1 MNKKL
6 VALLIATSMM
16 ASALAGCGAAEKDTG
31 SSAVSENETS
41 EASSS
46 AAETSSVEPQ
56 ETPTI
61 KILLYSKD
69 NSNIMDPDDMDIIKA
84 IDEKVGVETEWEV
97 IKETAWNTQINL
109 ILADKKDWPDVII
122 SAGKMDYEKYG
133 VDQGMF
139 LPLDDLI
146 AEYMPNY
153 SKQIAESAV
162 DPTLKLIASDGK
174 RYVLGYFVPQNV
186 NTGVQYFIN
195 KAWMEALN
203 LEMPKNVEEL
213 TEVLR
218 AFKTKDPNGN
228 GEADEIPMSV
238 TMTKG
243 GTDAVGYMLGL
254 FGIPY
259 ANYDWLWMND
269 DKQAQLVPKTE
280 GFREC
285 MEWLHACYEE
295 GLLDVESL
303 SQDTKTVNSKAG
315 EGRLGFGTTSRLNS
329 GTWGANALDY
339 YTLYVPGEGA
349 KWNKTIEAAG
359 GRVNILSSNENVEAT
374 MKWLDACFDVE
385 TQFTLYYG
393 EKQEK
398 EDTSKYGWFYNENGN
413 IEQVV
418 VDKDKAPALLPYLGA
433 DGLFMMSP
441 TNYADVFEM
450 PIYRT
455 EKTENAKI
463 YEDAGIFQKISN
475 SWLGYVKLTN
485 EQSQDIAL
493 IKTEL
498 ESAMLEHMAKF
509 IDEGVTDDS
518 WNEFMDVLDGMGV
531 DERYVDVMNEAL
543 AKVDIK

>member
-6 VALLIATSMM
+6 VALLIATAMT
-16 ASALAGCGAAEKDTG
+16 ASTLAGCGAAETG
-31 SSAVSENETS
+31 KESSAVNESKTV

-46 AAETSSVEPQ
+46 TAQESSEQPE

-69 NSNIMDPDDMDIIKA
+69 NSNIMDPDDMDVITA
-84 IDEKVGVETEWEV
+84 IDEQVGVETEWEV
-97 IKETAWNTQINL
+97 IKETAWDTQINL

-146 AEYMPNY
+146 AEHMPNY
-153 SKQIAESAV
+153 SKQIAESVV
-162 DPTLKLIASDGK
+162 DPTTKLVASDGK
-174 RYVLGYFVPQNV
+174 RYSLGYFVPQNV

-195 KAWMEALN
+195 KSWMDALK
-203 LEMPKNVEEL
+203 LETPTNVEEL
-213 TEVLR
+213 TDVLR
-218 AFKTKDPNGN
+218 AFKTGDPNGN
-228 GEADEIPMSV
+228 GQADEIPLSGTV
-238 TMTKG
+238 TKG
-243 GTDAVGYMLGL
+243 NTDSLFYMLGL

-259 ANYDWLWMND
+259 ANYDWLWVND
-269 DKQAQLVPKTE
+269 NKQVSLVPKSE

-285 MEWLHACYEE
+285 MEWLHECYVE
-295 GLLDVESL
+295 GLLDVECL

-315 EGRLGFGTTSRLNS
+315 ENRIGFGTTSRLNS
-329 GTWGANALDY
+329 GTWGATALDY

-349 KWNKTIEAAG
+349 KYNKTIEAAG
-359 GRVNILSSNENVEAT
+359 SRVNILSSNENVEAT

-398 EDTSKYGWFYNENGN
+398 EDPSKPGWFINENGN
-413 IEQVV
+413 IQQTA

-463 YEDAGIFQKISN
+463 YEDAGVFQKYSN
-475 SWLGYVKLTN
+475 SWTGYVKLTN
-485 EQSQDIAL
+485 EQNKDIAL
-493 IKTEL
+493 VKTEL
-498 ESAMLEHMAKF
+498 ESAMLEYAAKF

-518 WNEFMDVLDGMGV
+518 WNEFMGVLDNLKV
-531 DERYVDVMNEAL
+531 DERYVDVMNEGMSKL
-543 AKVDIK
+543 DIK